1 MANETSTNGDNSEKD
16 AMPTNAEL
24 DALQA
29 QIDEAAKAVAERTD
43 SERKDEGHTNKEP
56 TGDGDNNTQPELSE
70 TEQQAARIEQ
80 LEAELADAKD
90 GTLRAM
96 AETQNIK
103 KRSEREVKASSI
115 YAVERFA
122 ADMLSVSDNLSR
134 ALSTID
140 EKARGDLGD
149 NAKNLLDGLELTQKD
164 LIAVFSRHGIKPV
177 LGQGSKFDP
186 NVHQAVAQIPS
197 EETKGDIAQV
207 MQTGFTLGERTLRAA
222 MVAVSTGRAKT

>member
-1 MANETSTNGDNSEKD
+1 MNNETDTSNDNSGND
-16 AMPTNAEL
+16 GMPSDAEL

-29 QIDEAAKAVAERTD
+29 QIDKAAKDVTDRSNQDEATENAENA
-43 SERKDEGHTNKEP
+43 KNAA
-56 TGDGDNNTQPELSE
+56 PELSE
-70 TEQQAARIEQ
+70 AEQQTARIEQ
-80 LEAELADAKD
+80 LEAELAAAKD
-90 GTLRAM
+90 HTLRAM
-96 AETQNIK
+96 AETENIK
-103 KRSEREVKASSI
+103 KRSEREVRASSV

-140 EKARGDLGD
+140 EKARGAIGD
-149 NAKNLLDGLELTQKD
+149 NAKSLLDGLELTEKD

-177 LGQGSKFDP
+177 PGQGSKFDP

-197 EETKGDIAQV
+197 DEIKGDVAQV

-222 MVAVSTGRAKT
+222 MVAVSTGPAKA